1 MIVDEE
7 WKRAH
12 SVLYTSR
19 GIAPQI
25 HASVFSYIEAQEH
38 ARLLSDFWIFDVK
51 LRSANADNTSTWHSG
66 LLEFRPKT
74 SR

>member
-12 SVLYTSR
+12 GVVYTSR
-19 GIAPQI
+19 GVAPQE
-25 HASVFSYIEAQEH
+25 HARVFSYIGAQRH

-51 LRSANADNTSTWHSG
+51 LRSADADNTSTWHSG
-66 LLEFRPKT
+66 LFGF
-74 SR
+74 